1 MKQCGHQFCKEC
13 VLLWWSAHRSC
24 PVCKARLLPNS
35 FHDITYKPAEIA
47 VQAESASSSTSS
59 SATSSPDHKHDQS
72 IYSDISTTMLNQ
84 IKNID
89 IRGPSYG
96 SKIDFLCRHLL
107 WLREHD
113 PGSKSIIFT
122 QYREFID
129 VLDRALTEVKISFTR
144 IDAKNGTEKF
154 KSEPAIECF
163 LLHAKA
169 HSAGLN
175 LVVANHVFL
184 CEPLIN
190 AAIELQAIARVHRI
204 GQHRPTN
211 VWMYLVVDTVEES
224 IYDISVT
231 RRLAHMKSNN
241 SQKGKGKSK
250 STSASVTQSGTNT
263 PRSEIGLQEN
273 AIDAAN
279 SMELQA
285 VDLSRL
291 LAAGKSGG
299 ELVDKED
306 LWASLFGRAR
316 SRDAVAR
323 GLNAPAESLP
333 ANSAVGRFLRTVAAD
348 GRAAL
353 QRQSSSSSAGS
364 GENGTGPGDE
374 VRGL

>member
-1 MKQCGHQFCKEC
+1 
-13 VLLWWSAHRSC
+13 LWWSQHHAC
-24 PVCKARLLPNS
+24 PVCKTRLPPNS

-47 VQAESASSSTSS
+47 VQAESPPSSAPSST
-59 SATSSPDHKHDQS
+59 ASSPDRQHDQS

-113 PGSKSIIFT
+113 PGSKSVIFS

-129 VLDRALTEVKISFTR
+129 VLARAFNGVKISWAR
-144 IDAKNGTEKF
+144 IDAKNGTENF
-154 KSEPAIECF
+154 KSDPAIECF

-211 VWMYLVVDTVEES
+211 VWMYLVADTVEES

-231 RRLAHMKSNN
+231 RRLAHMKSND
-241 SQKGKGKSK
+241 SEKGKSK
-250 STSASVTQSGTNT
+250 GKSTSVSVSQSGTNT
-263 PRSEIGLQEN
+263 PRTEGGLQEN

-285 VDLSRL
+285 ADLTRL
-291 LAAGKSGG
+291 LAAGKNGG
-299 ELVDKED
+299 EVVDKED
-306 LWASLFGRAR
+306 LWACLFRR
-316 SRDAVAR
+316 VRPRDGGA
-323 GLNAPAESLP
+323 LAERQP
-333 ANSAVGRFLRTVAAD
+333 ANSEVGRFLCAEAAED
-348 GRAAL
+348 RML
-353 QRQSSSSSAGS
+353 
-364 GENGTGPGDE
+364 P
-374 VRGL
+374 